1 MKEPKINKPC
11 QFAYVAKDGQPVYQ
25 DKFCDFTIH
34 SYNKKDAGR
43 FGRTSIGFKKL
54 NLSEYIG
61 LGPVTETIRMDLKTD
76 EDVYLTYQLMVL
88 NEEEYQEYVNSEEN

>member
-1 MKEPKINKPC
+1 M
-11 QFAYVAKDGQPVYQ
+11 
-25 DKFCDFTIH
+25 
-34 SYNKKDAGR
+34 
-43 FGRTSIGFKKL
+43 